1 VSKQLL
7 AVIVGAV
14 VLFAVAVIGAMAFT
28 SDDASSGGTVHTMP
42 DGSVMTTPM
51 DDDSMA
57 DEDEDSTMGDGSMM
71 DEDDDSMM
79 DGSMMG
85 DDEDSMMDDGMG
97 ATP

>member
-1 VSKQLL
+1 MSKQLL

-51 DDDSMA
+51 NDDSM
-57 DEDEDSTMGDGSMM
+57 MGDGSMM